1 MNKTQVGLPDA
12 DRKVERDDGMCPPVP
27 KDKDET
33 MPGM

>member
-1 MNKTQVGLPDA
+1 MNKTQVGLQDA
-12 DRKVERDDGMCPPVP
+12 DRKVERYDGTCPPVP